1 MSVAALGG
9 FAAFL
14 VAAFGV
20 RTIIHY
26 RRVGRSGWLS
36 SPTPMA
42 RAGDGLFTLG
52 VNAGLTGSVL
62 DLWGILEPLPF
73 VDHLAVNASGA
84 AVLAAGAVFALV
96 AQAQMGRSWR
106 AGIDLSHD
114 HELITR
120 GLFGIVRHPFY
131 AGSIAASAGV
141 FLMVPNLVTLAG
153 WAAVLVGCEIDARL
167 VEEPLLH
174 ATRGDAYTDYAERVP
189 RFVPHVGGLFSR

>member
-14 VAAFGV
+14 VGAFGV

-26 RRVGRSGWLS
+26 RRVGRSGWRS
-36 SPTPMA
+36 SPTRMA

-52 VNAGLTGSVL
+52 VSAGLVGSML
-62 DLWGILEPLPF
+62 DVWGVLEPLPF

-84 AVLAAGAVFALV
+84 VILAGGAVFALV

-106 AGIDLSHD
+106 AGIDMSND
-114 HELITR
+114 YELITR
-120 GLFGIVRHPFY
+120 GLFGIVRNPFY

-141 FLMVPNLVTLAG
+141 FLMVPNLL
-153 WAAVLVGCEIDARL
+153 
-167 VEEPLLH
+167 
-174 ATRGDAYTDYAERVP
+174 TR
-189 RFVPHVGGLFSR
+189 